1 MLLELVRDGEVRGE
15 VWVEI
20 VHDELCLA
28 VLEPLL
34 SLVLNEHGDLRVTLG
49 KNVEVLQL
57 SARDVELD
65 FHLH

>member
-1 MLLELVRDGEVRGE
+1 MLLELVRDGEVCRE
-15 VWVEI
+15 VRVQV
-20 VHDELCLA
+20 VHDQLCLA

-34 SLVLNEHGDLRVTLG
+34 SFILNEHGDLRVTLG
-49 KNVEVLQL
+49 KDVEVLQL

>member
-1 MLLELVRDGEVRGE
+1 MLLELVRDGEVGRK
-15 VWVEI
+15 VWVQI

-34 SLVLNEHGDLRVTLG
+34 SFILNKHGDLRVTLG

-57 SARDVELD
+57 AARDVELD